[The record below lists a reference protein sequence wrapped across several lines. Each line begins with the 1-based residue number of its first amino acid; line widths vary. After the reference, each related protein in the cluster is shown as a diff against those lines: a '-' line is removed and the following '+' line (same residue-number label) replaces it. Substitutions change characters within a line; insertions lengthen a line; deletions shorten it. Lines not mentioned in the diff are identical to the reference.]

1 MRKPLEEKNLEA
13 IQFIKNLNYADYE
26 KGKHVVNEDFFF
38 LIQEY
43 VAKEAD
49 QARYETHN
57 NYVDIQ
63 YIVEGEE
70 GMEVAPKN
78 TMEVSV
84 PYNPEK
90 DVEFYVSKEGNCKMV
105 ITAGGYA
112 VFYPQDAHKP
122 CIRVKEPVTI
132 KKIVGKVRV

>member
-1 MRKPLEEKNLEA
+1 MRKPLEERILEA
-13 IQFIKNLNYADYE
+13 IEFIKNLNYVDYE
-26 KGKHVVNEDFFF
+26 KGKHIVNDDFFF

-43 VAKEAD
+43 VAKDPEVARFEA
-49 QARYETHN
+49 HK

-63 YIVEGEE
+63 YIVEGQE
-70 GMEVAPKN
+70 GMEVAPLD
-78 TMEVSV
+78 TMEVLN

-90 DVEFYVSKEGNCKMV
+90 DVMHLVSKPGCCKML

-122 CIRVKEPVTI
+122 CIRVGEPVTV

>member
-1 MRKPLEEKNLEA
+1 MRKPLEERILEA
-13 IQFIKNLNYADYE
+13 IAFIEKINYADYE
-26 KGKHVVNEDFFF
+26 IGKHVVNEDFFF
-38 LIQEY
+38 LVQEY
-43 VAKEAD
+43 VAKDPEVARFEA
-49 QARYETHN
+49 HK

-63 YIVEGEE
+63 YIVEGQE
-70 GMEVAPKN
+70 GMEVAPLD
-78 TMEVSV
+78 TMEVLN

-90 DVEFYVSKEGNCKMV
+90 DVMHLVSKEGCCKML

-122 CIRVKEPVTI
+122 CIRVGEPVTV